1 MILRTERECRKDRA
15 FVVCKDR
22 DEAQSAYNAGLL
34 WVLCGEGRGK
44 KWAWVHQSRFTRLL
58 AYYGH
63 WPAKDFAVL
72 VEEEDDSL

>member
-22 DEAQSAYNAGLL
+22 DEARAAHSAGML

-44 KWAWVHQSRFTRLL
+44 KWAWLHQSQFTHLM

>member
-22 DEAQSAYNAGLL
+22 DEARAVHSAGML

-44 KWAWVHQSRFTRLL
+44 KWTWLHQSSFSHLM
-58 AYYGH
+58 AYYDR

-72 VEEEDDSL
+72 VEQEDE